1 MSKKFAISIRALLC
15 GIMIPIT
22 SAHANRGDFPLLKSE
37 QKETRIQAE
46 INEIG
51 NAILEQESS
60 FEMILT
66 AGQELNKADTAEKQE
81 FDWQKDLLEI
91 VQPIISELRQLT
103 ENKRKLDGLHK

>member
-1 MSKKFAISIRALLC
+1 
-15 GIMIPIT
+15 
-22 SAHANRGDFPLLKSE
+22 
-37 QKETRIQAE
+37 
-46 INEIG
+46 
-51 NAILEQESS
+51 
-60 FEMILT
+60 MILT